1 MKLVVKQHRPIRRA
15 TIILGF
21 LLGAV
26 AAVAVAFHYG
36 QWNYILASLNES
48 QSKTGLIEDNV
59 ALIKKVTRL
68 EKELAR
74 NRRALD
80 IDRNAK
86 LDYQRS
92 VTSLEN
98 QLADLEQ
105 ELAFYREIFT
115 STAEESG
122 PQVRGFR
129 ITDFDGARRYQ
140 YRLVLTNVT
149 KNDVEADGSVAV
161 EFRGKKDGK
170 EHWVKLSQI
179 AQDGADPLSF
189 KFKHFRRIEGIM
201 ELPERF
207 DPRDVYVAVHQ
218 NGRSKLSFNEVYKW
232 TSIVN

>member
-1 MKLVVKQHRPIRRA
+1 MKLVVKQHRPVRRA

-26 AAVAVAFHYG
+26 IAVAMAFNYG
-36 QWNYILASLNES
+36 KWAYILTSLDT
-48 QSKTGLIEDNV
+48 SKSRNGLIEDNV
-59 ALIKKVTRL
+59 SLKKQVSQL

-74 NRRALD
+74 SKRAID
-80 IDRNAK
+80 VDRNARV
-86 LDYQRS
+86 DYQRS
-92 VTSLEN
+92 VTALEN
-98 QLADLEQ
+98 EVADLEL
-105 ELAFYREIFT
+105 EIAFYREIFA
-115 STAEESG
+115 STEEQSG

-129 ITDFDGARRYQ
+129 ITDFDGGRRYQ

-149 KNDVEADGSVAV
+149 KDDMIADGSVAV
-161 EFRGKKDGK
+161 QFRGKKDGV
-170 EHWVKLSQI
+170 EQWVRLSDI

-189 KFKHFRRIEGIM
+189 NFKHFRRIEGVL

-207 DPRDVYVAVHQ
+207 APRDVYVAVHQ